1 MFETLIDL
9 RGILSFIVVLFQVLG
24 LVGLIVVGT
33 SRIRNI
39 NSINKS
45 VVLIIVGAIE
55 VIYLAIN
62 ERVFS
67 VIFHLVGYYTY
78 EILAM
83 REALY
88 GLVPNIISL
97 ITFGAL
103 FLYLGL
109 RNRENL
115 GKLLMISAIFWIVY
129 GTILFVPYSI
139 YVISYFTPLTLQV
152 YQFASILIL
161 IASIFRIISSVFFMI
176 YAFKIHVK
184 VLLYSSILLVVA
196 SVLFFGNSLVLI
208 FIYLI

>member
-139 YVISYFTPLTLQV
+139 YVISYFTPSSLSVCV
-152 YQFASILIL
+152 YTNTYRLNFQDNLKC
-161 IASIFRIISSVFFMI
+161 VFYDI
-176 YAFKIHVK
+176 CV
-184 VLLYSSILLVVA
+184 
-196 SVLFFGNSLVLI
+196 
-208 FIYLI
+208 